1 MTTFLLTILICFIL
15 YLALSFFLIYKKLQT
30 ITKVQ
35 DAIDFMLMKR
45 FKFIE
50 LLISKMDNK
59 NNYEE
64 TPLYEITQLRVQAQ
78 KFRAENDKRSEY
90 FCESQISKLLNIL
103 INNIREF
110 KALDYINDKNDDIQN
125 IIDADKQI
133 NELIN
138 KFNKLVSRY
147 NKSKSGILG
156 SFFSIIYPKLNDDIE
171 IWLK

>member
-1 MTTFLLTILICFIL
+1 MTGFILTTLICAIL
-15 YLALSFFLIYKKLQT
+15 YLLLSFLVIYKKLQT
-30 ITKVQ
+30 IIKVQ

-45 FKFIE
+45 FKYIE
-50 LLISKMDNK
+50 LLISKMENK

-78 KFRAENDKRSEY
+78 KFRADNDKRSEY

-103 INNIREF
+103 IGNIKEF

-125 IIDADKQI
+125 LIEADKQI
-133 NELIN
+133 NDLIN

-147 NKSKSGILG
+147 NKSKSGTLG
-156 SFFSIIYPKLNDDIE
+156 SIFSIIYPKFNNDIE